1 MSICCVNAV
10 LNFSGRVSFVSVH
23 GPVLDP
29 ISVGSFL
36 DPFSKTWIL
45 LDPTLFGSFLDP
57 TRPDPFWIL
66 LDPFPDPFWIRF
78 GSVLDP
84 TPRRR
89 NGVEPGTGIEKTIT
103 LMREN
108 QATQNF

>member
-10 LNFSGRVSFVSVH
+10 LNFSGRVLFVSVH

-29 ISVGSFL
+29 ISDGSFL

-57 TRPDPFWIL
+57 TRPDPFRIL
-66 LDPFPDPFWIRF
+66 LDPTLFDPTRPDTKERF
-78 GSVLDP
+78 GSVGSLDP
-84 TPRRR
+84 RVGSGPPIWT
-89 NGVEPGTGIEKTIT
+89 T
-103 LMREN
+103 LLSRP
-108 QATQNF
+108 QSHC

>member
-10 LNFSGRVSFVSVH
+10 LNFSGRVLFVSVH

-45 LDPTLFGSFLDP
+45 LDPTL
-57 TRPDPFWIL
+57 
-66 LDPFPDPFWIRF
+66 F